1 MLEEKLNILVLGM
14 VSFKMSKVT
23 IVVKNLKVYYKFDI
37 ESVLKKSSYMSSSI
51 SVIQFLAY
59 FPNKSML

>member
-23 IVVKNLKVYYKFDI
+23 IFVKNLKVFYFDI
-37 ESVLKKSSYMSSSI
+37 S
-51 SVIQFLAY
+51 A
-59 FPNKSML
+59 